1 MAPMGLQDRGVMV
14 DTKVPE
20 TSSATRYPPHRH
32 LDRLWQQKAGRLP
45 LDNLDVVR
53 WIAWLRQAEVAMD
66 QHEAE
71 EAIHLGAVM
80 VQEEVTAGQGVL
92 LRRVALGEVDTLVTD
107 VEGTV
112 LAVEVVS
119 EWPAYQLQEQR
130 EWQSAQR

>member
-1 MAPMGLQDRGVMV
+1 
-14 DTKVPE
+14 
-20 TSSATRYPPHRH
+20 
-32 LDRLWQQKAGRLP
+32 
-45 LDNLDVVR
+45 
-53 WIAWLRQAEVAMD
+53 MD

-80 VQEEVTAGQGVL
+80 VHEEVTAGQGVL
-92 LRRVALGEVDTLVTD
+92 PRRVALGDVDTLVTD

-130 EWQSAQR
+130 EWQPAQR

>member
-1 MAPMGLQDRGVMV
+1 
-14 DTKVPE
+14 
-20 TSSATRYPPHRH
+20 
-32 LDRLWQQKAGRLP
+32 
-45 LDNLDVVR
+45 
-53 WIAWLRQAEVAMD
+53 MD

-71 EAIHLGAVM
+71 EAIHLGVVM

-92 LRRVALGEVDTLVTD
+92 PRRVALGEVDTLVTG

-119 EWPAYQLQEQR
+119 EWPAYQLQGQR